1 MEHLS
6 AMSKSTIG
14 VLLLQM
20 GTPDAPTKNA
30 VKTYLAEFLSDPRV
44 VDTPRWLW
52 LPILHGIIL
61 RRRPARSAAL
71 YKKIWREDNNLS
83 PLLHFTQQQTAGV
96 EALLSRDIQT
106 GFAMR
111 YGNPSVTKVLDEM
124 LDSGVEKLLVYPLY
138 PQFSATTT
146 GSGLDAI
153 SQYFAKKRSIPT
165 IRFARPFYSN
175 PLYINALAK
184 QTKKHRK
191 SKSKMFHLFTFHGLP
206 QRHED
211 EGDPYASQCRITAK
225 NLAKALNIP
234 KEQWRITFQS
244 RFGKEPWLKPATDET
259 LAQLP
264 NEGIKNLVV
273 ICPGFVADC
282 LETLEEIAVTGKNT
296 FLEAGGEQ
304 CHVVPCLN
312 DSPAFIDALGKMI
325 KAELV
330 GWC

>member
-1 MEHLS
+1 
-6 AMSKSTIG
+6 MSKSTIG

-20 GTPDAPTKNA
+20 GTPDAPTKEA

-71 YKKIWREDNNLS
+71 YKQVWREDNNLS
-83 PLLHFTQQQTAGV
+83 PLFHFTQQQAVGV
-96 EALLSRDIQT
+96 ESLLGRDMQIR
-106 GFAMR
+106 FAMR
-111 YGNPSVTKVLDEM
+111 YGNPGISQVLDEM
-124 LDSGVEKLLVYPLY
+124 LECGVEKLLVYPLY

-153 SQYFAKKRSIPT
+153 SHYFAKKRSIPT

-175 PLYINALAK
+175 QLYINALAN
-184 QTKKHRK
+184 QIKKHRQPK
-191 SKSKMFHLFTFHGLP
+191 SKQFYLFTFHGLP

-211 EGDPYASQCRITAK
+211 EGDPYASQCRTTAQL
-225 NLAKALNIP
+225 LAKALNIP

-244 RFGKEPWLKPATDET
+244 RFGKEEWLKPATDKT
-259 LAQLP
+259 LLQLP
-264 NEGIKNLVV
+264 SEGIKQLVV

-282 LETLEEIAVTGKNT
+282 LETLEEIAVAGKKS
-296 FLEAGGEQ
+296 FLAAGGEQ

-312 DSPAFIDALGKMI
+312 DSPIFIDALGKMI
-325 KAELV
+325 KTELV